1 MLQGFYK
8 SIFVKWKATADREKN
23 NFELYAAHNCDRNQY
38 WAKRTETIELFAWT
52 FTSQERTHLL

>member
-23 NFELYAAHNCDRNQY
+23 NFELYAAHNCDRDQY
-38 WAKRTETIELFAWT
+38 WAKRTETIELFP
-52 FTSQERTHLL
+52 